1 MSIRERP
8 ILEDVEVE
16 LKQCYN
22 CDKLLKTYE
31 FKLEE
36 VEGFRYVNK
45 NLLYFRFYHRLLSD
59 IEQKMLGK
67 Q

>member
-1 MSIRERP
+1 MLSLVSIRERP

-36 VEGFRYVNK
+36 VEGFRYVA
-45 NLLYFRFYHRLLSD
+45 
-59 IEQKMLGK
+59 
-67 Q
+67 